1 MEVLA
6 YHRIATASRARGS
19 SSAELTAEGA
29 RWGLMLPATLGAMA
43 ELDLAKSPPP
53 KNQGAKP
60 DGKAMLAQKMIKQG
74 TDPEL
79 AWAAV
84 GGRRG

>member
-6 YHRIATASRARGS
+6 YHRIATASRAKGKGGG
-19 SSAELTAEGA
+19 EVTAAGA
-29 RWGLMLPATLGAMA
+29 RWGLMLPASLGAMG
-43 ELDLAKSPPP
+43 ELELAKNPPP

-60 DGKAMLAQKMIKQG
+60 DGRAMLVQKMIKAG

-79 AWAAV
+79 AWQSV